1 MFKVTWATL
10 CGVHASG
17 VRASTWPRGRFRK
30 YARMDV
36 FGCMRVCKF
45 RAYAW
50 TFRTDA
56 CVRTRACV
64 DAYTTARSRLL
75 RADAYTV
82 RVGRAR
88 AWMRTL
94 RRGRDARMRG
104 CVHYYAVETFARGRV
119 YGLVATHVRI
129 AHGLNFMDDC
139 VIWPNYTDN
148 RMQPKAKAMQLKVK
162 GMHLKMEACN

>member
-10 CGVHASG
+10 CGVHALG
-17 VRASTWPRGRFRK
+17 VCECAWPHGHFRM
-30 YARMDV
+30 YARV
-36 FGCMRVCKF
+36 QVS
-45 RAYAW
+45 AYA
-50 TFRTDA
+50 
-56 CVRTRACV
+56 CVPMHACV
-64 DAYTTARSRLL
+64 DAYTT
-75 RADAYTV
+75 V
-82 RVGRAR
+82 R
-88 AWMRTL
+88 MRT
-94 RRGRDARMRG
+94 RCMRG
-104 CVHYYAVETFARGRV
+104 CVHYYTVETFARGRV